1 MISSGSL
8 MALKQMLFYLTNF
21 DVVKSQISPDA
32 QSIAALAIL
41 QLNLTTEVDRRLAHS
56 SDIHD
61 AVEWEQR
68 LERWISLK

>member
-61 AVEWEQR
+61 AVE
-68 LERWISLK
+68 